1 MNILLIKTRVSL
13 DIIIIRNFPGA
24 YYTDVIF
31 IEKKK
36 KPISSY
42 IYFKCNDKLR
52 RMLIFKSHI

>member
-36 KPISSY
+36 TYQQLY
-42 IYFKCNDKLR
+42 IF
-52 RMLIFKSHI
+52 